1 MSLSGFVK
9 AAVGIAMVAGLASV
23 VQADIDV
30 PLTFDSLGTSGVAAG
45 NSSYAITNGSGNVE
59 LYNETGSGFA
69 WVRYNLSTPQPL
81 GDITGLTYTIRVL
94 DGGFPFGNYIAN
106 PILVIDADN
115 DSNHTA
121 NPPVWI
127 DSLNP
132 ADLGGDAIYSSD
144 AMYSGLGSTP
154 EASLHTMTLIGPG
167 SIIDTGGGWYHSN
180 AAQNALNFSDYYPW
194 SSVLGAGHLPH
205 DGIDASDLVY
215 AVYIVDGGSAAFVD
229 HKIEI
234 SNVALSVPE
243 PASLVLLCLGS
254 VLIFKRHRVA

>member
-1 MSLSGFVK
+1 MAFSNLIKS
-9 AAVGIAMVAGLASV
+9 AVVVAMFFGMTAGA
-23 VQADIDV
+23 QAWVDV

-69 WVRYNLSTPQPL
+69 WARYNLSTPQPI
-81 GDITGLTYTIRVL
+81 GIIKSLTYTVRVL
-94 DGGFPFGNYIAN
+94 GGDFPFGNYIAN
-106 PILVIDADN
+106 PLLAIDADD
-115 DSNHTA
+115 DSVQTA

-132 ADLGGDAIYSSD
+132 TDLGGDAVYSSD

-154 EASLHTMTLIGPG
+154 EASFHTLSLIGLG

-180 AAQNALNFSDYYPW
+180 ATQTALDFSDYYPW
-194 SSVLGAGHLPH
+194 ASVISPSHLPH
-205 DGIDASDLVY
+205 AGIDDTDLVY
-215 AVYIVDGGSAAFVD
+215 AVYVMDGGSSAFAN

-234 SNVALSVPE
+234 SGVTLSVPE
-243 PASLVLLCLGS
+243 PASLSLLSIGGL
-254 VLIFKRHRVA
+254 LILKRRRAA